1 MIDIGGMSKQ
11 LGELKARSKESV
23 AIFVNGC
30 RFF

>member
-1 MIDIGGMSKQ
+1 MIDIGALSKQ

-23 AIFVNGC
+23 AICVSGC